1 MAWVLP
7 ASQRE
12 GDELQL
18 AGRHCASMEVAL
30 IIALAL
36 LHGGGSLLRLAHL
49 AVPGMGK
56 LEGPVWLWE
65 GGAALTRQEPAK
77 AWMWVGAENYSL
89 EILAS
94 AVGHG
99 RASHPPKETWEGL
112 WSLGPSTESSLH
124 LQL

>member
-1 MAWVLP
+1 MLCRGGMAWVLP

-12 GDELQL
+12 GDELKL

-36 LHGGGSLLRLAHL
+36 LHGSSSLLPLAHL

-65 GGAALTRQEPAK
+65 GGAALTCQEPGQSLD
-77 AWMWVGAENYSL
+77 VGR
-89 EILAS
+89 
-94 AVGHG
+94 G
-99 RASHPPKETWEGL
+99 
-112 WSLGPSTESSLH
+112 
-124 LQL
+124 